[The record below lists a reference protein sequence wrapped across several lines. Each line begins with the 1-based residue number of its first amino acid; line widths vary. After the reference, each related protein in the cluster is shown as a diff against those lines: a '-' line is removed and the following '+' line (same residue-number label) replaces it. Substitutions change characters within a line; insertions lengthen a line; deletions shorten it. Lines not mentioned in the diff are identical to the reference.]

1 MSERKQA
8 IYRHLEATR
17 AEFLAAVAGLAP
29 DDWERLVASD
39 EGAWTVKQTLAHVAG
54 AEPGQLAIGRRMLT
68 GEAKLRED
76 WSLDF
81 WNKRQVE
88 KRQDRTPDELIG
100 DLSVSRREL
109 LAWIDGLSEDD
120 FAKSG
125 QHGRGDVIT
134 VEQLCYR
141 VGEHEA
147 LHAAAIRHALGR
159 A

>member
-1 MSERKQA
+1 MTDRKQA

-17 AEFLAAVAGLAP
+17 AEFLEAISDLELA
-29 DDWERLVASD
+29 DWDRLVTSS

-54 AEPGQLAIGRRMLT
+54 AEPGQLAIGQRMLT
-68 GEAKLRED
+68 GEAKLRKD
-76 WSLDF
+76 FSLDF

-88 KRQDRTPDELIG
+88 KRKDRSPAELLD
-100 DLSVSRREL
+100 DLSGSRRQL
-109 LAWIDGLSEDD
+109 LAWIDGLSEAD
-120 FAKSG
+120 FEKSG

-147 LHAAAIRHALGR
+147 EHTAQIKRALE
-159 A
+159 